1 MQSSVAVP
9 GGRSVV
15 IRWALHE
22 ESYWQKSLKDSY
34 LRSRKEGESLS
45 VRLQRWDGMRQQ
57 LDRSLCQLRG
67 HERSERKRERS
78 ADGGVLLKVCD
89 GRESGSGRGRKR
101 SRQVKRAVTVTVPL
115 LVAECSWR
123 QWRDRSRESR
133 LNSND
138 LSWPERFSTRF
149 SVAKAQCRRP
159 R

>member
-9 GGRSVV
+9 GGWSVV

-22 ESYWQKSLKDSY
+22 ESYWRKSLKDSY

-101 SRQVKRAVTVTVPL
+101 SRRVKRAVTVPL
-115 LVAECSWR
+115 LEIRGVTDQDS
-123 QWRDRSRESR
+123 
-133 LNSND
+133 
-138 LSWPERFSTRF
+138 F
-149 SVAKAQCRRP
+149 SVICHGRSGSPKGLVLLKRSVGVP
-159 R
+159 DKGS